1 MKMFFERE
9 TLNPNNEKY
18 LAKTIGYKLWYTIY
32 DSTNTTITNL
42 ISLANI
48 EPRVKFQFPLSLVL
62 WSCQKIKN
70 ITYAMYYKH
79 GGLRQQRIE
88 DQALISLNLRADQFP
103 KSFKIHVVSL
113 GFLFFSDIHV
123 VH

>member
-18 LAKTIGYKLWYTIY
+18 LAKTIGYKLWYTVY
-32 DSTNTTITNL
+32 DSTNTTIANL

-48 EPRVKFQFPLSLVL
+48 EPRVKFQLLLSLVL
-62 WSCQKIKN
+62 WSCQKK
-70 ITYAMYYKH
+70 ITYAMYHKH
-79 GGLRQQRIE
+79 GGLHRQRIE
-88 DQALISLNLRADQFP
+88 DEALISVHLRADQFP

-113 GFLFFSDIHV
+113 GFCFFSDIHV

>member
-18 LAKTIGYKLWYTIY
+18 LAKTIGYKLWYTVY
-32 DSTNTTITNL
+32 DSTNTTTANL

-48 EPRVKFQFPLSLVL
+48 EPRVKFQLPLSLVL
-62 WSCQKIKN
+62 WSCQKKI
-70 ITYAMYYKH
+70 IYAMYYKH
-79 GGLRQQRIE
+79 GGLRRQRIE
-88 DQALISLNLRADQFP
+88 DQALISLHLQADRFP